1 MPVSLHQMILSQRIQ
16 TPSPRADFRRK
27 LGQAKRDLNELKSLP
42 RDEKIPIDLLE
53 DCVEPRLTSLTS
65 DFEKEMNARSHYSCL
80 GLESKWLQQPRYQ
93 SRLAHVELML
103 YLIRRRSEISRN
115 DWIKIVNWQLATYRE
130 ACHRL
135 QISWF
140 KATHAHADLPAVQ
153 SIRSI
158 LLSIR
163 KAAYAQ
169 RDYVDS
175 ADIYDAF
182 IPRNVFDHPE
192 LRGLLNSDMMDVK
205 GREEMAKLEAG
216 VMAQQPAF
224 PKWCYETYIGYTPGG
239 K

>member
-1 MPVSLHQMILSQRIQ
+1 MSKPTLTWKTEHATPTVVDIVLHEDEPSIEPGAAEVRLRHVPTYLLVRIKK
-16 TPSPRADFRRK
+16 T
-27 LGQAKRDLNELKSLP
+27 QAE
-42 RDEKIPIDLLE
+42 E
-53 DCVEPRLTSLTS
+53 EPLV
-65 DFEKEMNARSHYSCL
+65 
-80 GLESKWLQQPRYQ
+80 GLERGVLPLEAGADGENIYDR
-93 SRLAHVELML
+93 SRGAE
-103 YLIRRRSEISRN
+103 
-115 DWIKIVNWQLATYRE
+115 DDQD
-130 ACHRL
+130 ACHRF
-135 QISWF
+135 QISYF
-140 KATHAHADLPAVQ
+140 EAIQSHADLPVVQ

-158 LLSIR
+158 LLSTR

-169 RDYVDS
+169 HDYLDS

-216 VMAQQPAF
+216 VMAQQPAP